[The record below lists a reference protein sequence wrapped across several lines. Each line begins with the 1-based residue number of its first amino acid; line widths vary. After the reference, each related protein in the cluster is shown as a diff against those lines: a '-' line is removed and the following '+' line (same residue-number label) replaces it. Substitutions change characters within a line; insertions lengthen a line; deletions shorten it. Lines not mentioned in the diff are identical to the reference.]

1 MAHTI
6 LIVEDDP
13 DINKLL
19 AKILAEDGYQIK
31 QAFSGTEALMLLNKE
46 KFDLLVLDLMLP
58 GLSGEELLAQIRQN
72 QGFELPIMIISAKT
86 LLDSKIAALKA
97 GADDYLIKP
106 FEPAEVL
113 ARVEAHLRRKQQN
126 NSKNQKLVYKE
137 LSLFPS
143 SRKALLANQELSL
156 TAHEYDILYLL
167 MKEPEKVY
175 SRENLY
181 QTVWQDGYYGGDN
194 TVNVHISNL
203 RKKLKEILP
212 QADYI
217 QTVYGIGFKLL

>member
-13 DINKLL
+13 DINNLL
-19 AKILAEDGYQIK
+19 AKILEEAGYQYK
-31 QAFSGTEALMLLNKE
+31 QAFSGTEALMLLEKE
-46 KFDLLVLDLMLP
+46 KFDLLLLDLMLP
-58 GLSGEELLAQIRQN
+58 GLTGQELLAKIRQKE
-72 QGFELPIMIISAKT
+72 GFELPIMIISAKT
-86 LLDSKIAALKA
+86 LLESKITALKA
-97 GADDYLIKP
+97 GADDYLVKP
-106 FEPAEVL
+106 FEPMEVL
-113 ARVEAHLRRKQQN
+113 ARVEALLRRTKQNQ
-126 NSKNQKLVYKE
+126 KQKLVYRE
-137 LSLFPS
+137 LTLFPS
-143 SRKALLANQELSL
+143 SRKVLMADQELSL

-175 SRENLY
+175 SRERLY
-181 QTVWQDGYYGGDN
+181 QTVWQDSYYGGDN

-203 RKKLKEILP
+203 RKKLKEVLP